1 VKTLSIEHGNFI
13 LKVGIRM
20 DVTIKRIVQLL
31 EESNM
36 TLTELAKRMRIPEV
50 TIANWKKGS
59 MPRHQTLVRISELFD
74 VDIAWLQGL
83 TDEREIPKRNS
94 ESEQI
99 LDKIFDLMRSYKI
112 TSNKLAKELKISY
125 DVINYW
131 NKYCKVPDYS
141 NLVKI
146 ADFFNVNIEW
156 LLGRS
161 DIEKKIIRIHD
172 MIASNEEISLIK
184 QFRKL
189 NHTGQEKLQDMIEF
203 LLSKYKRGG

>member
-1 VKTLSIEHGNFI
+1 
-13 LKVGIRM
+13 
-20 DVTIKRIVQLL
+20 
-31 EESNM
+31 
-36 TLTELAKRMRIPEV
+36 
-50 TIANWKKGS
+50 